1 MNEEHQEDGASLTDQ
16 HLKSVDYDVG
26 NGHFLMYRFQNSS
39 SLKVFKIYKTTF
51 ARVKKSKKNSAWYL
65 LECRVGLF
73 GRKYTNSI
81 GICVFL
87 YRSFLDIP
95 CPDDHTI
102 CVFCKFCLA

>member
-51 ARVKKSKKNSAWYL
+51 ARVKKSKKKFSMVL
-65 LECRVGLF
+65 VRMSGRVIWQEIYKLNWHLCLF
-73 GRKYTNSI
+73 VSLFPRYPVS
-81 GICVFL
+81 
-87 YRSFLDIP
+87 
-95 CPDDHTI
+95 
-102 CVFCKFCLA
+102 